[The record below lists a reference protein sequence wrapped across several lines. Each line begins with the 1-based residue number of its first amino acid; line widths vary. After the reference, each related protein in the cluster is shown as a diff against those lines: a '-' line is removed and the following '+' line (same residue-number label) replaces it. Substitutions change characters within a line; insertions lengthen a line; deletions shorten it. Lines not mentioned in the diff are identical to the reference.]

1 MANKLLHTLQEEVRN
16 TSPSPGWRSME
27 SDSFVLLPDQM
38 YGAAVEDTDGGGC
51 SDNGGAPPF

>member
-1 MANKLLHTLQEEVRN
+1 MA
-16 TSPSPGWRSME
+16 

-51 SDNGGAPPF
+51 SDNGDFDTVMNTQNSESLLVGH